1 MCQFDDIGSVATTR
15 YPVGKHL
22 TDNASQSGHI
32 IRFHR
37 RNTGRDKAVM
47 QLFIN
52 GQEFLFSE
60 PLEDREQELRAF
72 GQDLELNSPEFLRRL
87 RVTSRPLGSPALAW
101 ALVGPASYAASG

>member
-1 MCQFDDIGSVATTR
+1 VCQFDDIGSVAATG

-22 TDNASQSGHI
+22 TDNTSQSGHI
-32 IRFHR
+32 VRFYS

-60 PLEDREQELRAF
+60 SLEDREQELRAF
-72 GQDLELNSPEFLRRL
+72 GQDLEPNAPHFIK
-87 RVTSRPLGSPALAW
+87 
-101 ALVGPASYAASG
+101 